1 MVICSI
7 LSPHASF
14 SSSPRGK
21 RRAKQE
27 ARPAAKRGGE
37 RSRAGGA
44 ARLAR
49 TPGTKTRQE
58 ETPALGPRA
67 HPRSQ
72 AGSALGIPAGPGRHS
87 PPLRSLAPP
96 GPPGAAL
103 STPQTAVV
111 APEPAGPAQA
121 GAELLR
127 RRRCGDRRFASNGP
141 LQPPGWLP
149 VAGGETP
156 LWAER
161 AAGRSCG
168 RRRGWGCPETAS
180 RETSPGPRGARSG
193 LGRAHQQT
201 EIRGS
206 RGKGFFLT
214 DVERSKEVPGASPM
228 GTAVPWSERPPH
240 TCRELPGAGPRCAL
254 GLRLEPLDSFSSAAT

>member
-1 MVICSI
+1 MLYPAQARGAFAARAQGAGALGRSDR
-7 LSPHASF
+7 SPPPRAPPAPPWPCQQHPPPSF

-21 RRAKQE
+21 RRARKE
-27 ARPAAKRGGE
+27 ARPAAKRGGG

-72 AGSALGIPAGPGRHS
+72 AGSALGIPAGPSRHS

-103 STPQTAVV
+103 SPRSTPQTAVV

-121 GAELLR
+121 RVKLLR

-168 RRRGWGCPETAS
+168 RRRGWGCPGFAGDIS
-180 RETSPGPRGARSG
+180 RS
-193 LGRAHQQT
+193 
-201 EIRGS
+201 
-206 RGKGFFLT
+206 
-214 DVERSKEVPGASPM
+214 
-228 GTAVPWSERPPH
+228 
-240 TCRELPGAGPRCAL
+240 
-254 GLRLEPLDSFSSAAT
+254 